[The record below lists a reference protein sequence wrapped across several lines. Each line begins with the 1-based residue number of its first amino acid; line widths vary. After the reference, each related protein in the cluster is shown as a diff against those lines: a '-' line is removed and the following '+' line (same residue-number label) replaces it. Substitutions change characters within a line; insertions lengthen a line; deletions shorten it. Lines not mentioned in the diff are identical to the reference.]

1 MRNLRGFV
9 GMVKKQGVREP
20 EVVIRLTSTCAK
32 VKDEVRYNF
41 TSGVYEVVREQQ
53 LTLDLLTLPSRVIH
67 KGDDLEAR
75 MLYEPLRKEQ
85 DHSTDEANRELEEL
99 YGGIVSK
106 EELARLDSQPNP
118 FNFSERVSQTTRL
131 NIKNLAIQT
140 EPPPST
146 AFSVNVSLGEIFDA
160 YIKDYEKVLEK
171 EKEREKEKEKER
183 ERERER
189 DRERGTLKGKQSP
202 RVAPEP
208 LPPPPLRTHS
218 YGDESLDL
226 PGIKRTVMVLERMVN
241 QNIYDDITQDFRYWE
256 DASDEYRCMEG
267 SLLPLWKFHHD
278 KSRTLLV
285 SAVCWSPVYP
295 DLFAAAYTTGEIG
308 GPQGEGML
316 CMYTLKN
323 PSTPE
328 RVLRAP
334 CGVTCVH
341 FHPKHGSVVAAGWA
355 DGTVVVYDARAATP
369 LMISSSTLSGKHLLP
384 VSQVRWVY
392 TEPGEDLCLYSVSLD
407 GRVTQWHLHASD
419 LVHTDILNFTAVDQ
433 STKSSPTFDKVLL
446 EGTGT
451 CIAFRP
457 DDDGVLLV
465 GVDTGVVFQCS
476 TSSTKHA
483 LIRYPAHTA
492 AVREIAWNEHHYS
505 VFITC
510 SVDWTVKVWHQHHLS
525 PLITLDLGGAVAG
538 VTWSPYSSSVFVAIT
553 DEGRVHVYDLF
564 LRKCKPLCVQTL
576 VQRRR
581 VAAACVAFNPFH
593 PIILVGGDKGT
604 LLSLKLSPNLRKIH
618 KDAKGADDSKLKE
631 IELCKMERLIATSK
645 G

>member
-9 GMVKKQGVREP
+9 GMVKKGVREP
-20 EVVIRLTSTCAK
+20 EVVIRLTSTCAR

-41 TSGVYEVVREQQ
+41 TSGVYEVVRDQQ

-67 KGDDLEAR
+67 KGDHLEAR
-75 MLYEPLRKEQ
+75 LLYEPLRKEQ
-85 DHSTDEANRELEEL
+85 DNSADEANRELEEL

-140 EPPPST
+140 EPRQHCI
-146 AFSVNVSLGEIFDA
+146 FSQCEPWRNIRCLHQR
-160 YIKDYEKVLEK
+160 L
-171 EKEREKEKEKER
+171 REDNR
-183 ERERER
+183 
-189 DRERGTLKGKQSP
+189 KGKGAREGKGKRKGEGKRKRQRKRSTQGKTVP

-208 LPPPPLRTHS
+208 LPPPVLRTHS

-226 PGIKRTVMVLERMVN
+226 PGIRRTVMVLERMVN

-278 KSRTLLV
+278 KSRALLV
-285 SAVCWSPVYP
+285 SAVCWSPVYH
-295 DLFAAAYTTGEIG
+295 DLFAAAYATGELG
-308 GPQGEGML
+308 GPLGEGML
-316 CMYTLKN
+316 CIYTLKN

-355 DGTVVVYDARAATP
+355 DGTVVVYDTRAVSP
-369 LMISSSTLSGKHLLP
+369 LMISSSALGGKHLLP

-419 LVHTDILNFTAVDQ
+419 LVYTDILNFTTVDQ
-433 STKSSPTFDKVLL
+433 LTKPPPAFDKVHL

-457 DDDGVLLV
+457 DDEGVLLV

-476 TSSTKHA
+476 TSSTTHA

-505 VFITC
+505 VFISC

-525 PLITLDLGGAVAG
+525 PLVTLDLGGAVAG

-576 VQRRR
+576 VHRRR

-604 LLSLKLSPNLRKIH
+604 LLSLKLSPNLRKVH

-631 IELCKMERLIATSK
+631 IEQCKMERLIATSK